1 MSALE
6 QISMRYVPP
15 KKLKIIMLAF
25 FGTGIAGAVAG
36 LSSNNLMLS
45 FMSVI
50 NICLG
55 GFVGWLLLTQ
65 EPKLQDKRKKK

>member
-1 MSALE
+1 
-6 QISMRYVPP
+6 
-15 KKLKIIMLAF
+15 MLAF
-25 FGTGIAGAVAG
+25 FGTGIVGAVVG
-36 LSSNNLMLS
+36 LSLPNFMLS

>member
-25 FGTGIAGAVAG
+25 FGTGIVGSVMG

>member
-25 FGTGIAGAVAG
+25 FGTGIVGSVMG
-36 LSSNNLMLS
+36 LSSNNFNLS
-45 FMSVI
+45 FLSVI

>member
-15 KKLKIIMLAF
+15 KKLKIIMFLF
-25 FGTGIAGAVAG
+25 FGTGIVGSVVGLYLNIFHVAF
-36 LSSNNLMLS
+36 L
-45 FMSVI
+45 SVI

-55 GFVGWLLLTQ
+55 GFIGWLLLTQ